1 MAQKAEA
8 FLNTQEE
15 VKSLITTVGQTS
27 EGLGASQAT
36 AYKAEINVQMVDEK
50 ERLDDSYVFA
60 AKTKRRLEK
69 ILVGAKVKTV
79 PISLLG
85 VAEEA
90 PLALV
95 VTGPS
100 LDSAMVFARKAEAEL
115 YKIPGATE
123 IELSV
128 ETGNPEI
135 NVQVD
140 RDKMTSL
147 GLSLQTVGLTMQTA
161 FNGNTDGKFRAGEY
175 EYDINIRYNS
185 FDRKSIADVG
195 DLILTNNQGQE
206 VKLSQFAEIVEASG
220 PSQLERRD
228 KTASV
233 TVKGQSVGRPAGTV
247 ADEWEAAFQN
257 VERPTGV
264 DFVWGGD
271 KERQSEGFG
280 TLGIAMLAAIIL
292 VYLVMVSLY
301 DSFVHPF
308 VVLFSIPLSF
318 IGALLALALT
328 NNSLNIFTI
337 LGIIMLIGL
346 VCKNAIILVDFANE
360 RVRSGETVRNALI
373 QANHARLR
381 PILMT
386 TIAMVFGMLPIAL
399 ASGPGSGWKN
409 GLAWVIIGGLIS
421 SLFLTLIIVPV
432 IYNLMEKL
440 VHKFTKGTKTDYEG
454 LMVADYEHKKLVD
467 GFNPDHT
474 L

>member
-1 MAQKAEA
+1 
-8 FLNTQEE
+8 
-15 VKSLITTVGQTS
+15 
-27 EGLGASQAT
+27 
-36 AYKAEINVQMVDEK
+36 
-50 ERLDDSYVFA
+50 
-60 AKTKRRLEK
+60 
-69 ILVGAKVKTV
+69 
-79 PISLLG
+79 
-85 VAEEA
+85 
-90 PLALV
+90 
-95 VTGPS
+95 
-100 LDSAMVFARKAEAEL
+100 
-115 YKIPGATE
+115 
-123 IELSV
+123 
-128 ETGNPEI
+128 
-135 NVQVD
+135 
-140 RDKMTSL
+140 
-147 GLSLQTVGLTMQTA
+147 
-161 FNGNTDGKFRAGEY
+161 
-175 EYDINIRYNS
+175 
-185 FDRKSIADVG
+185 
-195 DLILTNNQGQE
+195 
-206 VKLSQFAEIVEASG
+206 
-220 PSQLERRD
+220 
-228 KTASV
+228 
-233 TVKGQSVGRPAGTV
+233 
-247 ADEWEAAFQN
+247 
-257 VERPTGV
+257 
-264 DFVWGGD
+264 
-271 KERQSEGFG
+271 
-280 TLGIAMLAAIIL
+280 MLAAIIL

-440 VHKFTKGTKTDYEG
+440 VHKFTKGTKTDYEE